1 MRTTTTTSA
10 IADSVAALLKQA
22 RLESGLSRASVAVRS
37 KIPERYIALF
47 EEDVNG
53 QMPEDVYAKIYLK
66 AYGKFLGF
74 DANTLVD
81 LYKKEKARTAPAP
94 ERRAPTRSSSSS
106 SVRRHPTKS
115 IPTSQMV
122 VTPKI
127 IQSAMLGLAVL
138 GFAVYFGVQIKKII
152 APPEITLASPQDGLV
167 TEERSLIVEG
177 RTDSEVL
184 LQINGKQI
192 SPDADGKF
200 KDTLDLQEG
209 LNIITVTGAK
219 KHSKEMSVTRRI
231 IVMPKERAAVV
242 APTDATVADTETG
255 ATTEAAAPIVPA
267 RKKTVKPAAPVTI
280 PAPEATAPAATS
292 TPTPTSTESTPAATE
307 TPTPAPSASTQPAT
321 TPAEAAQPSL

>member
-22 RLESGLSRASVAVRS
+22 REESGLSRPAVAVRS
-37 KIPERYIALF
+37 KIPERYIAMF
-47 EEDVNG
+47 EDDVQGHN
-53 QMPEDVYAKIYLK
+53 MPEDVYAKIYLK

-81 LYKKEKARTAPAP
+81 LYKKERARVAPAAP
-94 ERRAPTRSSSSS
+94 QERRAPARTSSSSGS
-106 SVRRHPTKS
+106 TRRHPTKS

-127 IQSAMLGLAVL
+127 IQSALLGLAVV
-138 GFAVYFGVQIKKII
+138 GFAAYFGIQVKKLI
-152 APPEITLASPQDGLV
+152 APPDIALVSPQDGLV
-167 TEERSLIVEG
+167 TEDRSLIVEG

-184 LQINGKQI
+184 LHINGKQV

-231 IVMPKERAAVV
+231 IVMPKSR
-242 APTDATVADTETG
+242 
-255 ATTEAAAPIVPA
+255 
-267 RKKTVKPAAPVTI
+267 PAALTPPGTAPESI
-280 PAPEATAPAATS
+280 PATPESAP
-292 TPTPTSTESTPAATE
+292 
-307 TPTPAPSASTQPAT
+307 
-321 TPAEAAQPSL
+321 